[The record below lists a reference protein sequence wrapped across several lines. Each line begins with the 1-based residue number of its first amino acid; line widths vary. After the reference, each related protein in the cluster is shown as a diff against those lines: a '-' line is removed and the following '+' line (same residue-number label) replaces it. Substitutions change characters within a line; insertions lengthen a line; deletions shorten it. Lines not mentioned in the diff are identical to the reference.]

1 MSAKVM
7 YLLREASWKQIFI
20 TDMNNNCADYTFI
33 VKFLSSPQNVLEA
46 LIIVNWF
53 KFFIATAK
61 LMFSSFLLNCN
72 LNKVGTVKENLSP
85 QGLGGKRNF

>member
-1 MSAKVM
+1 MSAKVV
-7 YLLREASWKQIFI
+7 YLLREASWKQIFV

-33 VKFLSSPQNVLEA
+33 VKFLSNPQKVLEA
-46 LIIVNWF
+46 LII
-53 KFFIATAK
+53 IIIK

-72 LNKVGTVKENLSP
+72 TVGTVKENLSP